1 MFKKQTLDEIDLAY
15 RFDLSLA
22 YQKVYRAP
30 SQAVCQATFS
40 VDTTGYEVPEHV
52 DCEAVINQ
60 PRPVVVKMVRRE
72 SVYHKK
78 GRETQGVIE
87 GVGGD
92 GVAWRLETGD
102 ALSFLSHLIIIADET
117 GIG

>member
-1 MFKKQTLDEIDLAY
+1 MLAGE
-15 RFDLSLA
+15 
-22 YQKVYRAP
+22 
-30 SQAVCQATFS
+30 T
-40 VDTTGYEVPEHV
+40 
-52 DCEAVINQ
+52 
-60 PRPVVVKMVRRE
+60 RPVVVKMVRRE